1 MVMDI
6 KRFSLFLI
14 REFKRLWIIF
24 VVLGILVFSDVAS
37 SAAYYSFGII
47 LLFTVGTHVTRKLL
61 FPYIDMETVWN
72 KANDTPMGA
81 AIVFAAMCYLMSVLI
96 QSSTV
101 LVR

>member
-1 MVMDI
+1 MDI
-6 KRFSLFLI
+6 KRFSLYIF
-14 REFKRLWIIF
+14 REIKRLWFIF
-24 VVLGILVFSDVAS
+24 VVLGFLVFSDIAS
-37 SAAYYSFGII
+37 SAAYYGFGIV

-72 KANDTPMGA
+72 KANDTPLGA